1 MPTETPTAA
10 RVEAG
15 QRLYSPLLLSGYD
28 LFVLRFSNRFAW
40 RCPLT
45 RLVEGY
51 DRHVGARHLDIGVG
65 TGFFLDRCRWPV
77 DRPEIT
83 LLDLNPNSLARAAR
97 RIRRYAPQTVRA
109 SALEPLPL
117 GEKRYDS
124 VGLNFLLHC
133 LPGPI
138 EEKTRTV
145 VQGVKPH
152 LDPGAVVFGSTILG
166 RGVHHNAIGSALMR
180 SYNRKGVF
188 SNLDDD
194 QEGLERALSAELSAV
209 ETEVVGTVALFS
221 ARAGA
226 G

>member
-1 MPTETPTAA
+1 VSTGAPTSDQ
-10 RVEAG
+10 VKAG
-15 QRLYSPLLLSGYD
+15 QQVYSPLLLAGYD

-40 RCPLT
+40 RCPWT
-45 RLVEGY
+45 RLLAAY

-77 DRPEIT
+77 DSPQIT
-83 LLDLNPNSLARAAR
+83 LLDLNPNSLARAAG
-97 RIRRYAPQTVRA
+97 RIRRYAPRTVQA

-117 GEKRYDS
+117 GDEQFES

-152 LDPGAVVFGSTILG
+152 LAPGAVFFGSTILG
-166 RGVHHNAIGSALMR
+166 RGVHHNAVGGALMR
-180 SYNRKGVF
+180 QYNRKGIF
-188 SNLDDD
+188 SNLADDV
-194 QEGLERALSAELSAV
+194 EGLERALSADFSAV
-209 ETEVVGTVALFS
+209 EAEVVGTVVVFS
-221 ARAGA
+221 ARAG
-226 G
+226 